1 MARWGTGA
9 DLARE
14 LKITRQAVSK
24 AEKSG
29 RISRAASGMFDLDAA
44 SIQYRLHT
52 DPEQQARSMQQRS
65 DGGTEVLD
73 PPAVEL
79 RGDAAALI
87 AAKARREAAEAQL
100 AELELA
106 EKRGEIMAVGEHKR
120 VLFAVARSV
129 RDALLQIPVRAAAL
143 LSAESSTQGCQAILD
158 AEIHKALQ
166 QLADGAKQVTGEV
179 GGPGEGRP

>member
-1 MARWGTGA
+1 
-9 DLARE
+9 
-14 LKITRQAVSK
+14 
-24 AEKSG
+24 
-29 RISRAASGMFDLDAA
+29 
-44 SIQYRLHT
+44 
-52 DPEQQARSMQQRS
+52 
-65 DGGTEVLD
+65 
-73 PPAVEL
+73 L

-120 VLFAVARSV
+120 VLFAVSRAV

-143 LSAESSTQGCQAILD
+143 LAAESSNQGCQSILD
-158 AEIHKALQ
+158 GEIHKALQ

-179 GGPGEGRP
+179 GGPGGGRP